1 MLYNS
6 IESAGFYVPGGKALY
21 PSSVLMNAI
30 PALVAGVERRVM
42 VSPISDLK
50 KSSIVLAAGYIAGVT
65 EVFCMGGAH
74 SVAALAYGTKTIEPV
89 NKIVGPGNAYVAE
102 AKRQVFGIVGI
113 DSIAGPSEVLIVS
126 DDTSSPEH
134 IAIDLLSQAE
144 HDEQAQAILITDSLE
159 FSIKVELAIEKFL
172 KDFDQS
178 LEVIILENS
187 ARTAQD
193 AAKALDCNVGA
204 IVKSLLFRAGDDFIL
219 CLVAGDKRCS
229 LNKLKKFK
237 DKKDISMASP
247 EEVKTQTGYT
257 IGGVSPIGHLNKIEI
272 IIDKSLERFNQLFA
286 AAGHPNCV
294 FKINF
299 INIQKITNG
308 KVEDIIE

>member
-1 MLYNS
+1 MSLLD
-6 IESAGFYVPGGKALY
+6 K
-21 PSSVLMNAI
+21 
-30 PALVAGVERRVM
+30 
-42 VSPISDLK
+42 
-50 KSSIVLAAGYIAGVT
+50 
-65 EVFCMGGAH
+65 
-74 SVAALAYGTKTIEPV
+74 EPV
-89 NKIVGPGNAYVAE
+89 KRAE
-102 AKRQVFGIVGI
+102 R
-113 DSIAGPSEVLIVS
+113 
-126 DDTSSPEH
+126 
-134 IAIDLLSQAE
+134 
-144 HDEQAQAILITDSLE
+144 
-159 FSIKVELAIEKFL
+159 FL
-172 KDFDQS
+172 KGFDKS

-229 LNKLKKFK
+229 LNKLKKLK

-257 IGGVSPIGHLNKIEI
+257 IGGVSPIGHINNIEI